1 MRNGNAST
9 GHQQPNH
16 QRIESTS
23 AGVARISTTGRAAK
37 MTGRDFYLAAGELC
51 LPGGLPL
58 GDLALALLDVA
69 LHLALLHDAV
79 LNVRVQSLLELP
91 HEPVHHRLDP
101 QTSRPPPRGD
111 PRQGLPAPPLP
122 FRPAIDAGHRRSPWS
137 GLLGFR
143 GGRQGLSWA
152 ACFSSVWALAPLRLC
167 GGEEV
172 GPSDRDPIQQIRFIA
187 LKASYIGL
195 NDIIRSRKYIS

>member
-101 QTSRPPPRGD
+101 HRHLARPHEAIHDKACPH
-111 PRQGLPAPPLP
+111 PLFP
-122 FRPAIDAGHRRSPWS
+122 F
-137 GLLGFR
+137 
-143 GGRQGLSWA
+143 
-152 ACFSSVWALAPLRLC
+152 APLLTP
-167 GGEEV
+167 V
-172 GPSDRDPIQQIRFIA
+172 TSDLHGR
-187 LKASYIGL
+187 GC
-195 NDIIRSRKYIS
+195 